1 VTLPPPPSGAPTEPP
16 TTLTLTVD
24 GELRTARPGAT
35 LLEVAREHGVA
46 VPTLCELEGVS
57 LHGGCRL
64 CLVEVAGRPRPLAA
78 CVTLA
83 EEGMVVE
90 TATAKLR
97 RYRQLTLELLLA
109 EGNHVCAV
117 CVANGHCELQD
128 LAAAHGVDHVEVDYL
143 HPSKAVDASH
153 PRFAIDHN
161 RCVLCTRCVR
171 ACAEL
176 EGAHTWDMAG
186 RGIASRV
193 ITDMAQP
200 WGESATCTS
209 CGKCVLACPTG
220 ALFAKGA
227 TVGEMARDVERLRF
241 LHAARAEGRF
251 LLELLPP
258 GPGMV
263 GAGPGRETRPARD
276 AGRVDGA
283 GPSAAEGGRAQEETR

>member
-1 VTLPPPPSGAPTEPP
+1 M
-16 TTLTLTVD
+16 TLTID

-35 LLEVAREHGVA
+35 LLEVAREHGVG
-46 VPTLCELEGVS
+46 VPTLCQLEGVS

-90 TATAKLR
+90 TATEKLR
-97 RYRQLTLELLLA
+97 RYRQITLQLLFA

-128 LAAAHGVDHVEVDYL
+128 LAAAHGVDHVELDYL
-143 HPSKAVDASH
+143 HPAKALDASH

-171 ACAEL
+171 TCAEL
-176 EGAHTWDMAG
+176 EGAHTWDVAG
-186 RGIASRV
+186 RGIGSRV
-193 ITDMAQP
+193 ITDMALP
-200 WGESATCTS
+200 WGESPTCTS
-209 CGKCVLACPTG
+209 CGKCVLSCPTG
-220 ALFAKGA
+220 ALFSKGA
-227 TVGEMARDVERLRF
+227 TVGEMVKDTDRLRF
-241 LHAARAEGRF
+241 LHTARAEGRF

-263 GAGPGRETRPARD
+263 GAGPGRETRPEPD
-276 AGRVDGA
+276 APPGA
-283 GPSAAEGGRAQEETR
+283 GASGAATRDQTAKEEPR